1 MRALAISVAV
11 ATVLLLLTGGRLIL
25 IPLLFVPLGL
35 LNIRR
40 VRELVARAKPGHVYG
55 RPPRSDAQ

>member
-11 ATVLLLLTGGRLIL
+11 ATALLLLTGGRLIF

-35 LNIRR
+35 LNSRR
-40 VRELVARAKPGHVYG
+40 VRALVARAKTGQVYG
-55 RPPRSDAQ
+55 RPPRSDPQ